1 MKRDE
6 QMILAT
12 VRMAIL
18 PQKRDEA
25 LKILRLTAEECGI
38 QPSCLS
44 CRIYEDVQEHGVLMF
59 EERWRSQEDLE
70 KHLRSDEYYKV
81 LLVMEMA
88 LEQPD
93 IKFDTISG
101 STGIE
106 TVEKARNSTGR
117 GEKP

>member
-1 MKRDE
+1 
-6 QMILAT
+6 MILAT

-70 KHLRSDEYYKV
+70 RHLRSDEYYKV

-88 LEQPD
+88 LEQPN
-93 IKFDTISG
+93 IRFDTISE

-106 TVEKARNSTGR
+106 TVEKARKSTGR

>member
-1 MKRDE
+1 
-6 QMILAT
+6 MILAT

-70 KHLRSDEYYKV
+70 RHLRSDEYYKV